1 MAFVSKSR
9 PMHVFICAGES
20 SGDMHGAAIIRSLK
34 QSDGTIQISAVA
46 GSAMR
51 AEGCDVL
58 CPMES
63 LNVMGI
69 ADVLKALPRIQKIG
83 KELLLWAEKE
93 RPDVVVLVD
102 FPGFNMR
109 LGEKLRKL
117 GIPVL
122 YYIAPKLW
130 AWGHW
135 RVKRL
140 QRAQDQ
146 LASILPFEPAWFA
159 KRGIEARYVGNPS
172 AVACQDGWS
181 QAELKSRLGINKDQ
195 LLLALLP
202 GSRKSELQRHTDVL
216 IQSYQRLKQHF
227 PDLRAVTTQAPSVRD
242 AQMQPFVDADIH
254 ILNRLDEGYALRADA
269 ALAVSGTATLELAL
283 WHTPTVLVY
292 QTTVMTMWIGKRLV
306 GTNCVGLANIILDDT
321 MIMPEL
327 LQEQVNVNDIV
338 AVVQPLLEK
347 STAYHAQQHAFHDL
361 HHRLGENNPSNE
373 VARIAL
379 DMCLRH

>member
-1 MAFVSKSR
+1 MSKSH
-9 PMHVFICAGES
+9 PIHVFICAGES

-34 QSDGTIQISAVA
+34 QSDANIHMSAVA

-83 KELLLWAEKE
+83 KDLLLWAEQAC
-93 RPDVVVLVD
+93 PDVVILVD

-140 QRAQDQ
+140 QRAQHQ
-146 LASILPFEPAWFA
+146 LASILPFEPDWFA
-159 KRGIEARYVGNPS
+159 KRGIAARYVGNPS
-172 AVACQDGWS
+172 VVACQGGWS
-181 QAELKSRLGINKDQ
+181 QAELKARLGMTNDQ
-195 LLLALLP
+195 RLLALLP
-202 GSRKSELQRHTDVL
+202 GSRTSEVQRHTDVL

-227 PDLRAVTTQAPSVRD
+227 SDLRAVTTQAPSVSD
-242 AQMQPFVDADIH
+242 AQMQPFVDAGIH
-254 ILNRLDEGYALRADA
+254 VLNRLDQGYALRANA

-283 WHTPTVLVY
+283 WHTPTVLIY
-292 QTTVMTMWIGKRLV
+292 QTSAMTMWIGKRLV
-306 GTNCVGLANIILDDT
+306 GTHCVGLANIILDDKRV
-321 MIMPEL
+321 MPEL
-327 LQEQVNVNDIV
+327 LQAHVNVDEIV
-338 AVVQPLLEK
+338 TAVQPLLEN
-347 STAYHAQQHAFHDL
+347 STAYHAQQQAFHDL
-361 HHRLGENNPSNE
+361 KHRLGERNPSDE
-373 VARIAL
+373 VATMAL
-379 DMCLRH
+379 AMIQR

>member
-1 MAFVSKSR
+1 MALVSKSR
-9 PMHVFICAGES
+9 PIHVFICAGES

-34 QSDGTIQISAVA
+34 QSDASIHISAVA

-51 AEGCDVL
+51 AEDCEVL

-83 KELLLWAEKE
+83 KDLLLWAEKE

-117 GIPVL
+117 AIPVL

-130 AWGHW
+130 AWGRW

-140 QRAQDQ
+140 QGAQNQ

-172 AVACQDGWS
+172 AVACQAGWS
-181 QAELKSRLGINKDQ
+181 QTELKSRLGMNKDQ

-227 PDLRAVTTQAPSVRD
+227 PDLRAVTTQAPSVSD
-242 AQMQPFVDADIH
+242 TQMQPFVDAGIDV
-254 ILNRLDEGYALRADA
+254 LNRLDEGYALRTDA

-292 QTTVMTMWIGKRLV
+292 QTTAMTMWIGKRLV
-306 GTNCVGLANIILDDT
+306 GTNCVGLANIILDDKRV
-321 MIMPEL
+321 MPEL
-327 LQEQVNVNDIV
+327 LQAHVNVAEIV
-338 AVVQPLLEK
+338 AAVQPLLEK

-361 HHRLGENNPSNE
+361 QHRLGESDPSDE
-373 VARIAL
+373 VATMAL
-379 DMCLRH
+379 AMIQR